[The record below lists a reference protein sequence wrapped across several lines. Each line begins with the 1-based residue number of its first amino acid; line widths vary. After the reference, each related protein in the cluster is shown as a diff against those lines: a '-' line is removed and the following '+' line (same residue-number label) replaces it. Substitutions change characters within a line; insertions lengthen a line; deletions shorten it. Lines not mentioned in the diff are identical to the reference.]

1 MYFNAPAPTAK
12 KVSACV
18 GGGSVG
24 MTVSRLAIGRLPPEK
39 VELCD
44 QHRRH
49 DDQSHDED
57 HRIGDYFDLE
67 KAYKDGEIKPN
78 GQRWDHRIGT

>member
-1 MYFNAPAPTAK
+1 
-12 KVSACV
+12 
-18 GGGSVG
+18 